1 MTMPSQET
9 ETAIVD
15 PLQPPGGWAGPEQP
29 RLPPRTPQESGWLF
43 RLVGSLAR
51 AFGRRQLPAVFP
63 LLHHHPG
70 LFWGW
75 LHFAA
80 RMMPWGRLPAAERE
94 LLILRTAWRCR
105 SRYEWGQHVEIA
117 LRCGVSDAEIVAMAR
132 GEPAPRPGMD
142 LLLRA
147 CDELLD
153 AGWLADDTWQALHQ
167 RLRPRELIELMMLV
181 GHYRM
186 LAGVLISCGLPLDAD
201 MERGLAAFHTRVA
214 G

>member
-1 MTMPSQET
+1 MTPS
-9 ETAIVD
+9 D
-15 PLQPPGGWAGPEQP
+15 PLQPTGGWAGPPAP
-29 RLPPRTPQESGWLF
+29 RLSPQTPRESGWLF
-43 RLVGSLAR
+43 RLVSRVAR
-51 AFGRRQLPAVFP
+51 AFGRSQLPAVFP

-201 MERGLAAFHTRVA
+201 MERGLAAFHARVA